1 MSDVPWL
8 DTDEERVWR
17 SLVLLWRLGFL
28 QLERTFRQHGLI
40 HLEYGVLA
48 VLAESDEGQ
57 LTAGQLAALTGLST
71 SHLSHRLKNLETK
84 DLIERAPDAEDR
96 RIVNITITDA
106 GRRLVAEVAPAHVAD
121 VRRLVFDHLDR
132 SEVEVLAESLGRLAD
147 HLGSF
152 PPRRTPS

>member
-8 DTDEERVWR
+8 NAEEERVWR

-84 DLIERAPDAEDR
+84 GLIARSPDAEDR
-96 RIVNITITDA
+96 RIVNITVTNA
-106 GRRLVAEVAPAHVAD
+106 GRRLVDEVAPAHVTD
-121 VRRLVFDHLDR
+121 VRRLVFDHLRDD
-132 SEVEVLAESLGRLAD
+132 EVQVLAASLGRLAD
-147 HLGSF
+147 RLGTF
-152 PPRRTPS
+152 PPRRTPG

>member
-8 DTDEERVWR
+8 DAEEERVWR

-28 QLERTFRQHGLI
+28 ELERTFRQHGLI
-40 HLEYGVLA
+40 HLEYGMLA

-84 DLIERAPDAEDR
+84 CLVERSPDDQDR

-106 GRRLVAEVAPAHVAD
+106 GRRLVAEVAPGHVAD

-132 SEVEVLAESLGRLAD
+132 DEVDVLAESLGRLAD
-147 HLGSF
+147 NLGAF
-152 PPRRTPS
+152 PPRRTQS